1 MSLAYFV
8 VFRDLFISRAGGA
21 GGAGGLSCECTYTP
35 LHAHADINRVRDT
48 RYLPYLCFLS
58 IPFPIPNE
66 IRKRALESP
75 NGSKI

>member
-8 VFRDLFISRAGGA
+8 VFRDLSISRAGG
-21 GGAGGLSCECTYTP
+21 LSFECIYTP
-35 LHAHADINRVRDT
+35 FYAHADMNRARDT

-58 IPFPIPNE
+58 IPFPIQNE